1 MFFIIGIT
9 ALEMAES
16 QPPLCD
22 LHPMRA
28 LFLIPRNPPPRL
40 KSKKWAKKFH
50 GMYTPAL
57 QQFSNPYMLIDVSSG
72 GATDA
77 VTLPLDYIF
86 LH

>member
-1 MFFIIGIT
+1 MCTVTGIT

-50 GMYTPAL
+50 GKYILIFNWTMYVHRLLYNHCITFNMVKKFKIQCL
-57 QQFSNPYMLIDVSSG
+57 K
-72 GATDA
+72 
-77 VTLPLDYIF
+77 
-86 LH
+86 